1 MRAVLVPA
9 AGAAGFIALWWLA
22 TLLRLADP
30 VLLPSPAETFAE
42 TWRAFAGGTLLHD
55 LWRTILRTFAAFV
68 IATLIGVPL
77 GVLLGAKESVYRA
90 VEFVVDFFRST
101 PASALFPLFLVLFG
115 VGEGTKIAV
124 AAFGAALV
132 ILFNAA
138 YGVMN
143 ARRTRMLAAR
153 VMGASALRTMVDV
166 TVWEALPAILVG
178 MRGGVSLALV
188 IIVVAE
194 MFIGSTDGL
203 GQRVIV
209 AQSLFESGLM
219 YGVIFV
225 AGALGYAFNLLFLL
239 AEKRFVHWAG
249 K

>member
-1 MRAVLVPA
+1 MPA
-9 AGAAGFIALWWLA
+9 AGAAAFVALWWLA
-22 TLLRLADP
+22 VLLRLADP
-30 VLLPSPAETFAE
+30 ILLPSPAETFAE
-42 TWRAFAGGTLLHD
+42 TARAFAAGPLLHD
-55 LWRTILRTFAAFV
+55 LLRTVSRTVLAFL
-68 IATLIGVPL
+68 IACGIGVPL
-77 GVLLGAKESVYRA
+77 GLALGARESVYRA

-143 ARRTRMLAAR
+143 ARRTRLLAAR
-153 VMGASALRTMVDV
+153 VMGASPLRVLFDV
-166 TVWEALPAILVG
+166 MLWEAMPQILVG
-178 MRGGVSLALV
+178 MRSGVSLALV
-188 IIVVAE
+188 IVVVAE

-225 AGALGYAFNLLFLL
+225 AGALGYLLNLAFLL
-239 AEKRFVHWAG
+239 AEKRFIHWAG

>member
-1 MRAVLVPA
+1 MTALLPL
-9 AGAAGFIALWWLA
+9 AGAAGFVALWWLA
-22 TLLRLADP
+22 VALRFADP
-30 VLLPSPAETFAE
+30 VLLPSPAETFRE
-42 TWRAFAGGTLLHD
+42 TWQALAHGPLAAD
-55 LWRTILRTFAAFV
+55 LWRTTLRTLAAFA

-77 GVLLGAKESVYRA
+77 GVVLGAREKLYRA

-101 PASALFPLFLVLFG
+101 PASALFPLFLLLFG

-143 ARRTRMLAAR
+143 ARRTRLLAAR
-153 VMGASALRTMVDV
+153 VMGAGPARVLVDV
-166 TVWEALPAILVG
+166 MIWEALPQILVG

-194 MFIGSTDGL
+194 MFIGSSDGI

-209 AQSLFESGLM
+209 AQSLFETGLM
-219 YGVIFV
+219 YGAIFL
-225 AGALGYAFNLLFLL
+225 AGALGYLLNLLFLL
-239 AEKRFVHWAG
+239 MERRFVHWAG
-249 K
+249 R

>member
-1 MRAVLVPA
+1 MRAVLPPIL
-9 AGAAGFIALWWLA
+9 GALGFIAVWWA
-22 TLLRLADP
+22 AVLLRVADP
-30 VLLPSPAETFAE
+30 VLLPSPAETLRDTIEGFRNGPLLFD
-42 TWRAFAGGTLLHD
+42 TWRTV
-55 LWRTILRTFAAFV
+55 WRTVQSFL
-68 IATLIGVPL
+68 IATAIGVPL
-77 GVLLGAKESVYRA
+77 GVALGARERVYRA

-101 PASALFPLFLVLFG
+101 PASALFPLFLILFG

-143 ARRTRMLAAR
+143 ARPTRVLAAR
-153 VMGASALRTMVDV
+153 VMGASEARILWDV
-166 TVWEALPAILVG
+166 MLWEAMPQILVG
-178 MRGGVSLALV
+178 MRSGISLALV

-209 AQSLFESGLM
+209 AQMLFETGLM
-219 YGVIFV
+219 YGVIFI
-225 AGALGYAFNLLFLL
+225 AGALGYSLNLLFLMM
-239 AEKRFVHWAG
+239 EKKVVHWAG

>member
-1 MRAVLVPA
+1 MKSLA
-9 AGAAGFIALWWLA
+9 APILGALGFVGLWWFA
-22 TLLRLADP
+22 TLVQLADP
-30 VLLPSPAETFAE
+30 VLLPSPAETFRDTLA
-42 TWRAFAGGTLLHD
+42 AFRGGPLGHD
-55 LWRTILRTFAAFV
+55 LLRTVLRTVQAFL
-68 IATLIGVPL
+68 IATAIGVPL
-77 GVLLGAKESVYRA
+77 GIALGAKEKVYRS

-101 PASALFPLFLVLFG
+101 PASALFPLFLILFG

-143 ARRTRMLAAR
+143 ARRTRVLAAR
-153 VMGASALRTMVDV
+153 VMGAGEARILWDV
-166 TVWEALPAILVG
+166 LLWEALPQILVG
-178 MRGGVSLALV
+178 MRAGISLALV
-188 IIVVAE
+188 IVVVAE

-219 YGVIFV
+219 YGVIFL
-225 AGALGYAFNLLFLL
+225 AGALGYVLNLSFLL
-239 AEKRFVHWAG
+239 LEKRFVHWAG
-249 K
+249 R

>member
-1 MRAVLVPA
+1 MKGLVAPA
-9 AGAAGFIALWWLA
+9 LGALGFVALWWLA
-22 TLLRLADP
+22 TVVQLADP
-30 VLLPSPAETFAE
+30 VLLPSPAETFRE
-42 TWRAFAGGTLLHD
+42 TWAAFAEGPLWTD
-55 LWRTILRTFAAFV
+55 LQRTVVRTVQAFV

-77 GVLLGAKESVYRA
+77 GVALGAKERVYRA

-101 PASALFPLFLVLFG
+101 PASALFPLFLILFG

-132 ILFNAA
+132 ILFNSA

-143 ARRTRMLAAR
+143 ARRTRVLAAR
-153 VMGASALRTMVDV
+153 VMGASEGRILWDV
-166 TVWEALPAILVG
+166 LVWEALPQILVG
-178 MRGGVSLALV
+178 MRAGISLALV
-188 IIVVAE
+188 IVVVAE

-203 GQRVIV
+203 GQRVIR

-219 YGVIFV
+219 YGVIFL
-225 AGALGYAFNLLFLL
+225 AGALGYLLNLLFLL

-249 K
+249 R

>member
-1 MRAVLVPA
+1 MRALA
-9 AGAAGFIALWWLA
+9 APVGGALGFVALWWLA
-22 TLLRLADP
+22 TALRLADP
-30 VLLPSPAETFAE
+30 VLLPSPAETLAE
-42 TWRAFAGGTLLHD
+42 TWAGFTGGTLAHD
-55 LWRTILRTFAAFV
+55 LTRTLLRTLQSFA
-68 IATLIGVPL
+68 IAAAIGVPL
-77 GVLLGAKESVYRA
+77 GVALGAREGVYRS

-101 PASALFPLFLVLFG
+101 PASALFPLFLILFG

-143 ARRTRMLAAR
+143 ARRTRVLAAR
-153 VMGASALRTMVDV
+153 VMGAGEARILWDV
-166 TVWEALPAILVG
+166 LLWEALPQILVG
-178 MRGGVSLALV
+178 MRAGISLALV
-188 IIVVAE
+188 IVVVAE

-219 YGVIFV
+219 YGVIFL
-225 AGALGYAFNLLFLL
+225 AGALGYVLNLSFLL
-239 AEKRFVHWAG
+239 LEKRFVHWAG
-249 K
+249 R

>member
-1 MRAVLVPA
+1 MRGLVAPA
-9 AGAAGFIALWWLA
+9 LGALGFVGLWWLA
-22 TLLRLADP
+22 TLARLADP
-30 VLLPSPAETFAE
+30 VLLPSPAETFRD
-42 TWRAFAGGTLLHD
+42 TWAAFSTGPLLHD
-55 LWRTILRTFAAFV
+55 LTRTVLRTVQSFV

-77 GVLLGAKESVYRA
+77 GVALGAKERVYRA

-101 PASALFPLFLVLFG
+101 PASALFPLFLILFG

-143 ARRTRMLAAR
+143 ARRTRVLAAR
-153 VMGASALRTMVDV
+153 VMGASEGRILWDV
-166 TVWEALPAILVG
+166 LVWEALPQILVG
-178 MRGGVSLALV
+178 MRAGISLALV
-188 IIVVAE
+188 IVVVAE

-219 YGVIFV
+219 YGVIFL
-225 AGALGYAFNLLFLL
+225 AGALGYLLNLAFLL
-239 AEKRFVHWAG
+239 MEKRFVHWAG
-249 K
+249 R

>member
-1 MRAVLVPA
+1 MRGILVPA
-9 AGAAGFIALWWLA
+9 AGAAGFVALWWLA
-22 TLLRLADP
+22 VLLRLADP
-30 VLLPSPAETFAE
+30 VLLPSPLETFNDTAKSF
-42 TWRAFAGGTLLHD
+42 TQGPLLHD
-55 LWRTILRTFAAFV
+55 LWRTVTRTVLSFLVACG
-68 IATLIGVPL
+68 IGVPL
-77 GVLLGAKESVYRA
+77 GLLLGAKESIYRA

-101 PASALFPLFLVLFG
+101 PASALFPLFLILFG

-143 ARRTRMLAAR
+143 ARRTRLLAAR
-153 VMGASALRTMVDV
+153 VMGASPLRVVFDV
-166 TVWEALPAILVG
+166 MLWEAMPQILVG
-178 MRGGVSLALV
+178 MRSGVSLALV
-188 IIVVAE
+188 IVVVAE

-225 AGALGYAFNLLFLL
+225 AGALGYLLNLTFLL
-239 AEKRFVHWAG
+239 LEKRFIHWAG

>member
-1 MRAVLVPA
+1 MRAVGLPA
-9 AGAAGFIALWWLA
+9 LGALGFILLWWGAVLVEV
-22 TLLRLADP
+22 ADP
-30 VLLPSPAETFAE
+30 VLLPSPAETWRE
-42 TWRAFAGGTLLHD
+42 TMHALNTGPLWHD
-55 LWRTILRTFAAFV
+55 LWQTVQRTVVSFLVAS
-68 IATLIGVPL
+68 LIGVPL
-77 GVLLGAKESVYRA
+77 GIALGAQERLYRTC
-90 VEFVVDFFRST
+90 EFVVDFFRST
-101 PASALFPLFLVLFG
+101 PASALFPLFLILFG

-143 ARRTRMLAAR
+143 ARRTRILAAQ
-153 VMGASALRTMVDV
+153 VMGAGRVRIMFDV
-166 TVWEALPAILVG
+166 LVWEATPQILVG
-178 MRGGVSLALV
+178 MRSGVSLALV

-219 YGVIFV
+219 YGVIFL
-225 AGALGYAFNLLFLL
+225 AGALGYLLNLLFLIL
-239 AEKRFVHWAG
+239 EKQFVHWAG